1 MSPCRA
7 APEVTRRGPN
17 PRASDPAIASLHG
30 ERVIFCVLSIP
41 SKSCPCLSPLPTGRV
56 RERVP
61 FARHNPGRVSRFQG
75 ARPFVSSHR
84 TRAVP
89 SPTRPRASLPFV
101 AFGPAASPTA
111 PRCACHLRAK
121 NEKEASNPSIAGS
134 LPARR
139 APERGKGPRRAR
151 GPGADDSPPT
161 EPAIQRAHRLTRL
174 PPVSSPRVA
183 PFSIAFLVRFPSR
196 RASSAETRA
205 R

>member
-17 PRASDPAIASLHG
+17 PRARDPAIASLQG
-30 ERVIFCVLSIP
+30 VRVIFCVFSIKIVPLSVA
-41 SKSCPCLSPLPTGRV
+41 SSDGTCSRARAV
-56 RERVP
+56 RAP
-61 FARHNPGRVSRFQG
+61 QP
-75 ARPFVSSHR
+75 R
-84 TRAVP
+84 TR
-89 SPTRPRASLPFV
+89 LPL
-101 AFGPAASPTA
+101 
-111 PRCACHLRAK
+111 PRCAPVRLFSSNARGAFPDASSGEHAVRRLRSRRLPHRAAMCHLRAK

-151 GPGADDSPPT
+151 GPGADVSPPT